1 MTRRRWY
8 SLAIAAGAAV
18 CVLGAGASALA
29 ANHSTHSNYRGPA
42 RPAVAAAARGS
53 GSQHPNYR
61 GPARG
66 PAARAVVHGSN
77 LPAAG
82 QNNKRN

>member
-8 SLAIAAGAAV
+8 SLAAAAGAAV

-29 ANHSTHSNYRGPA
+29 ANHSVSSNYRGPA
-42 RPAVAAAARGS
+42 RPTVAAAAHDSAHQR
-53 GSQHPNYR
+53 PNYR
-61 GPARG
+61 GPARR
-66 PAARAVVHGSN
+66 PAARAVVHGSS

-82 QNNKRN
+82 HNNKRN